1 MCPRLLSPVLEVAG
15 GRFETNPWEDR
26 DEFGHLFVEC
36 VEDTL
41 TDLLGA
47 RVREGLLDYMARHSR
62 LSRAELPD
70 HPIELSKLLKKSLDR
85 GGIEIEKCIMRR
97 LYAVLK
103 WTYKESSDFNFANQ
117 VEEARAHWKT
127 ASFTGPFPNRESEHK
142 SQRDSYTRVITLRDR

>member
-26 DEFGHLFVEC
+26 DEFGHLFVDC

-47 RVREGLLDYMARHSR
+47 RVREGLLDHLAREARLARTDLLEQPSELSR
-62 LSRAELPD
+62 L
-70 HPIELSKLLKKSLDR
+70 LKRCLGR
-85 GGIEIEKCIMRR
+85 GGVETEKCIMRR
-97 LYAVLK
+97 LYSVLK
-103 WTYKESSDFNFANQ
+103 WSYKESSDFNFANQ

-127 ASFTGPFPNRESEHK
+127 ASFTDPL
-142 SQRDSYTRVITLRDR
+142 SQ

>member
-26 DEFGHLFVEC
+26 DEFGHLFVDC

-47 RVREGLLDYMARHSR
+47 RVREGLLDHLAREARLARTDLLEQPNELSR
-62 LSRAELPD
+62 LLKRCLGRGA
-70 HPIELSKLLKKSLDR
+70 IET
-85 GGIEIEKCIMRR
+85 EKCIMRR
-97 LYAVLK
+97 LYSVLK
-103 WTYKESSDFNFANQ
+103 WSYKESSDFNFANQ

-127 ASFTGPFPNRESEHK
+127 ASFTDPL
-142 SQRDSYTRVITLRDR
+142 SQ